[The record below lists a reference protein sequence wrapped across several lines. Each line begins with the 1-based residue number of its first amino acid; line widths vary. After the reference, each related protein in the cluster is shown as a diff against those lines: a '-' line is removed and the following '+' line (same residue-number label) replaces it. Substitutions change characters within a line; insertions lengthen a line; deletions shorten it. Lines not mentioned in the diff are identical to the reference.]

1 MKTIKVFIASS
12 EELRLER
19 LEFTDMIQQLN
30 RILKPRGVEID
41 PVKWEYL
48 DASMGPLHKQEE
60 YNRELKR
67 CEICLVLYWT
77 RFGDYTK
84 SELDT
89 AYSELCAGR
98 NPQKLY
104 VYFKDAN
111 DITPE
116 LKTFKESFSTK
127 YGHFFCRFE
136 NVDTMKL
143 NFLLQF
149 EDYQNKTS
157 EALLKVRDSRVVV
170 DGLPFVELKNV
181 PFAGNNPEYLQLLKQ
196 IEATQA
202 RVLKYP
208 DDREFRQELHD
219 LQERRKAMESSLLDT
234 AKLIT
239 RLSSTVTSAR
249 LAEAMR
255 LFEAGDN
262 KGANAILNLDEISH
276 DAEANAA
283 RIDAAREIEAESVK
297 ALESNIEE
305 YRLKIK
311 TLQNAMEK
319 GWVNE
324 VIAVYDKAVSVAR
337 NRIALEKFAKL
348 LLEYAVF
355 LQENKQY
362 HLIGSLY
369 DEALSKYRGF
379 ARQNPEAFDSDVA
392 MTLNNLAILHKNT
405 QRFDM
410 AEQEYG
416 EALEIYRRLAEKNH
430 EAFDSDVAM
439 MLNNL
444 ANLHSDTQR
453 LDKAEQEYNEALEI
467 YRRLTEKNLEA
478 FDSDVARTLNN
489 LATLH
494 SDTQRF
500 NEAEQEY
507 GEALEIYRRLAEK
520 NHETFDSDVART
532 LNNLATLHSDTQR
545 FDKAEQEYGEA
556 LEIYRRLAE
565 KNSEAFDSDVAMTL
579 NNLAILHKNTQR
591 FDKAEQEYG
600 EALEIYRRLAEKNP
614 EAFDSYVAMTLNNL
628 ATLHSNTQR
637 FNEAEQEYGETL
649 EIYRCLAEKNLEAFD
664 SDVAMTLNNLAN
676 LHSDTQRLDKA
687 EQEYGEALEIYRRL
701 AEKNSEAFDSDVA
714 MTLNNLA
721 ILHKNTQRFD
731 IAEQEYGEAL
741 EIYRRLAEKNLEA
754 FDSDVAMTL
763 VNYAIMHAD
772 IQRNDK
778 AIDELKEALAIYR
791 RMAKYTYVDE
801 ERVQDIES
809 FLNDLQNS

>member
-1 MKTIKVFIASS
+1 MKTVKVFIASS

-41 PVKWEYL
+41 PL
-48 DASMGPLHKQEE
+48 DNHEE
-60 YNRELKR
+60 YHRELKN
-67 CEICLVLYWT
+67 CEMCLALYWT
-77 RFGDYTK
+77 KFDGQTK
-84 SELDT
+84 NELDT

-116 LKTFKESFSTK
+116 LKAFKESFATA

-149 EDYQNKTS
+149 EDYQNKAS
-157 EALLKVRDSRVVV
+157 EGWLKVRDSRVEV
-170 DGLPFVELKNV
+170 DGQPFVELKNV

-196 IEATQA
+196 IESTQA

-208 DDREFRQELHD
+208 DDSEFRQELHD

-234 AKLIT
+234 AKLIM

-255 LFEAGDN
+255 LFETGDN

-276 DAEANAA
+276 DAEAHAA

-337 NRIALEKFAKL
+337 DRIAPEKFAEL
-348 LLEYAVF
+348 LRNYADF

-362 HLIGSLY
+362 HLVGTLY
-369 DEALSKYRGF
+369 DEALSIYQEL
-379 ARQNPEAFDSDVA
+379 AIQNLDAFDRDVA
-392 MTLNNLAILHKNT
+392 MTLNNLADLHT
-405 QRFDM
+405 
-410 AEQEYG
+410 
-416 EALEIYRRLAEKNH
+416 
-430 EAFDSDVAM
+430 
-439 MLNNL
+439 
-444 ANLHSDTQR
+444 DTQC
-453 LDKAEQEYNEALEI
+453 
-467 YRRLTEKNLEA
+467 
-478 FDSDVARTLNN
+478 
-489 LATLH
+489 
-494 SDTQRF
+494 
-500 NEAEQEY
+500 
-507 GEALEIYRRLAEK
+507 
-520 NHETFDSDVART
+520 
-532 LNNLATLHSDTQR
+532 
-545 FDKAEQEYGEA
+545 FDKAEQEYSEA
-556 LEIYRRLAE
+556 LKIYRCLAEKNPETFDSCVATTLSNLALLHSDTQHFDKAEQECCEALDIRRRLAE
-565 KNSEAFDSDVAMTL
+565 KSPEPFENDVAQTLSNLAILHTDTQCFDKAELEYGETLEIHRQNPEAFDSHVADTL
-579 NNLAILHKNTQR
+579 NNLALLHNDTQR

-614 EAFDSYVAMTLNNL
+614 EAFN
-628 ATLHSNTQR
+628 
-637 FNEAEQEYGETL
+637 
-649 EIYRCLAEKNLEAFD
+649 
-664 SDVAMTLNNLAN
+664 SDVT
-676 LHSDTQRLDKA
+676 R
-687 EQEYGEALEIYRRL
+687 
-701 AEKNSEAFDSDVA
+701 
-714 MTLNNLA
+714 
-721 ILHKNTQRFD
+721 
-731 IAEQEYGEAL
+731 
-741 EIYRRLAEKNLEA
+741 
-754 FDSDVAMTL
+754 TL

-772 IQRNDK
+772 TQRDDK
-778 AIDELKEALAIYR
+778 AIEELKEALAIYSRIANYTAIDKAIIREIKRFLRDLSNKSQSSQGDR
-791 RMAKYTYVDE
+791 RREKAAEKRGIISIFNAFAK
-801 ERVQDIES
+801 
-809 FLNDLQNS
+809 FLGGVFSSK